1 VIHQQAFS
9 NLRQQ
14 YRQGKLSPVDV
25 ARSALQH
32 ADRVASLTNAFAL
45 LDVDRA
51 LAAARRSEQ
60 RWRSGQAIG
69 DLDGMPMTI
78 KEFAAVKG
86 WPTRRGSLTTPADP
100 APEST
105 VFVAR
110 LEEAGTVLLGK
121 TRAPEFNWKGVT
133 DSPGYGV
140 TRNPWNLDLTP
151 GGSSGGCA
159 AAVASGVVRVS
170 FGSDAGG
177 SVRIPAA
184 FSGILGLKPTFGLIP
199 VVPFPSHFSNTAHV
213 GPLGVSSVDLTE
225 ALQVAGGSSVS
236 DWTSVNEG
244 VEVRAACEFA
254 IEDLRIGLLNVTR
267 WSESASMVRAGVDLV
282 AEMLRAEGIQLREV
296 DFDLGGASAVGQK
309 LYEIACAQIVRTIP
323 AKNRHLLD
331 PALVVCAAAVGE
343 PDLQDYFGLMQ
354 RRDAYGAA
362 LAALFETVDVLLMP
376 TVPITAFGVG
386 RDVPAGWPD
395 SNWFSWNPYTPAFN
409 ALHTPALSYPVWP
422 VGADIPVGI
431 QFVTRKLYD
440 HRLLRLSS
448 WLETRMPIRLS
459 PLAKLE

>member
-1 VIHQQAFS
+1 MIHQQAFS
-9 NLRQQ
+9 DLRQQ

-45 LDVDRA
+45 IDVDRA

-86 WPTRRGSLTTPADP
+86 WPTRRGSLTTSADP

-199 VVPFPSHFSNTAHV
+199 VVPVPSHFSNTAHV
-213 GPLGVSSVDLTE
+213 GPLGVSSVDLIE
-225 ALQVAGGSSVS
+225 ANASRRRQFGERLDLRERRRRGTRCLRICHRRFANRAAERDPMERIRFHGARRRRLGGGS
-236 DWTSVNEG
+236 
-244 VEVRAACEFA
+244 AA
-254 IEDLRIGLLNVTR
+254 R
-267 WSESASMVRAGVDLV
+267 
-282 AEMLRAEGIQLREV
+282 
-296 DFDLGGASAVGQK
+296 
-309 LYEIACAQIVRTIP
+309 
-323 AKNRHLLD
+323 
-331 PALVVCAAAVGE
+331 
-343 PDLQDYFGLMQ
+343 
-354 RRDAYGAA
+354 
-362 LAALFETVDVLLMP
+362 
-376 TVPITAFGVG
+376 
-386 RDVPAGWPD
+386 
-395 SNWFSWNPYTPAFN
+395 
-409 ALHTPALSYPVWP
+409 
-422 VGADIPVGI
+422 
-431 QFVTRKLYD
+431 
-440 HRLLRLSS
+440 
-448 WLETRMPIRLS
+448 
-459 PLAKLE
+459 

>member
-1 VIHQQAFS
+1 MIHQQAFS
-9 NLRQQ
+9 DLRRH
-14 YRQGKLSPVDV
+14 YRQGRLSPVDV

-32 ADRVASLTNAFAL
+32 AERVASLTNAFAL
-45 LDVDRA
+45 LDADRA
-51 LAAARRSEQ
+51 LAAARCSEQ

-86 WPTRRGSLTTPADP
+86 WPTRRGSLTTSADP

-110 LEEAGTVLLGK
+110 LEEAGAVLLGK

-133 DSPGYGV
+133 DSPGYGI

-213 GPLGVSSVDLTE
+213 GPLGVSSADLIE
-225 ALQVAGGSSVS
+225 ALQVAGGSSAS
-236 DWTSVNEG
+236 DWTSVSEG
-244 VEVRAACEFA
+244 MEARHACEFP
-254 IEDLRIGLLNVTR
+254 IEDLRIGLLSAAR
-267 WSESASMVRAGVDLV
+267 WNESDPTVRAGVDLV
-282 AEMLRAEGIQLREV
+282 ADVLRAEGIQLREV

-309 LYEIACAQIVRTIP
+309 LYEIACAQIVWAIP
-323 AKNRHLLD
+323 AASRHLLD
-331 PALVVCAAAVGE
+331 PALVACAEAVGE
-343 PDLQDYFGLMQ
+343 PNLQDYFGLMQ
-354 RRDAYGAA
+354 QRDAYGTA
-362 LAALFETVDVLLMP
+362 LAALFDTVDVVLMP
-376 TVPITAFGVG
+376 TVPITAFGAG
-386 RDVPAGWPD
+386 RDVPAHWPD
-395 SNWFSWNPYTPAFN
+395 RNWFSWNPYTPAFN
-409 ALHTPALSYPVWP
+409 ALHVPALSYPVWP
-422 VGADIPVGI
+422 AGADMPVGI
-431 QFVTRKLYD
+431 QFVARKLHD
-440 HRLLRLSS
+440 RRLLRLSD
-448 WLETRMPIRLS
+448 WLEKRIPIRLS
-459 PLAKLE
+459 PLAEG